1 MAGLFDQLIM
11 QLMQAQPMGLLGN
24 MGSDQPQNM
33 PGQQYGQQFV
43 ANLPSGIDM
52 HAMRKLEELRRQL
65 GVQANTSGGRDTDA
79 ALKAIE
85 EALRYAPK

>member
-24 MGSDQPQNM
+24 MGIQDQPQSN
-33 PGQQYGQQFV
+33 QQFA
-43 ANLPSGIDM
+43 ANLPTQSGIDM
-52 HAMRKLEELRRQL
+52 NAMRKLEELRRQL
-65 GVQANTSGGRDTDA
+65 GVQANTPGGKDTDA

>member
-11 QLMQAQPMGLLGN
+11 QLMQGQAQPMGLLGN
-24 MGSDQPQNM
+24 MGGQTMPDQSQ
-33 PGQQYGQQFV
+33 PGQQYA

-52 HAMRKLEELRRQL
+52 NAMRKLEELRRQL
-65 GVQANTSGGRDTDA
+65 GVQANTSGGRDTDS